1 LTKFDWEKQ
10 TRKELPKEY
19 LEDMEK
25 HSKRRAS
32 QKRYKARTKSEEI
45 KRKKEQ
51 RDSQRSFKSGKRQE
65 QERIIQLLEAE
76 LSFDDDDTSVLRD
89 SIIRSLI
96 KQIKGEQQ

>member
-1 LTKFDWEKQ
+1 MTKFDWEKQ

-65 QERIIQLLEAE
+65 RERIIKILEEYLADYDINGSKDIPE
-76 LSFDDDDTSVLRD
+76 LIDL
-89 SIIRSLI
+89 
-96 KQIKGEQQ
+96 IKGEQK

>member
-76 LSFDDDDTSVLRD
+76 LSFDDDTSVLKD
-89 SIIRSLI
+89 SIIRSLM
-96 KQIKGEQQ
+96 KQIKGEQA